1 MTPQANIFGRRVKI
15 YNTFFCV
22 PPCPPQV
29 LGGLPERDPMDF
41 VAMEASEVAKGK
53 SWAEQEQE
61 QEQQQLEKAEKDGA
75 GAMDEEE
82 GEGDESMEVRW

>member
-1 MTPQANIFGRRVKI
+1 MTTPN
-15 YNTFFCV
+15 
-22 PPCPPQV
+22 PPPQV

-61 QEQQQLEKAEKDGA
+61 QQQLEKAERDGA
-75 GAMDEEE
+75 GAMDEEDGDE
-82 GEGDESMEVRW
+82 DEGDESMEVTKPSTKRSK